1 MITAVLAGVP
11 NGAEGPEWD
20 GVSEGA
26 AEAIA
31 QGVSKMTFSAKNLE
45 SRRGKFASCSA
56 GYSFGGGRETVGNVR
71 IEGKKNREV
80 FEGILKNENVERIAG
95 FTNNMF
101 NTFAHKPYME
111 YKETAEALQAHH
123 PHLRP
128 TSPKT
133 VFAATTINMGPRSF
147 SPPHVDKGNNA
158 GGWCVVTALG
168 PFNPDKGGHFV
179 LWDLKLAVRFPPGAS
194 ILFPSAL
201 VTHSNIPILED
212 EKRYS
217 IIQYSAGALFRWR
230 YNGFKSDKAFLASAT
245 QDQLAKQT
253 CGLLY

>member
-1 MITAVLAGVP
+1 M
-11 NGAEGPEWD
+11 
-20 GVSEGA
+20 
-26 AEAIA
+26 
-31 QGVSKMTFSAKNLE
+31 F
-45 SRRGKFASCSA
+45 
-56 GYSFGGGRETVGNVR
+56 
-71 IEGKKNREV
+71 
-80 FEGILKNENVERIAG
+80 
-95 FTNNMF
+95 NMF
-101 NTFAHKPYME
+101 AHTPYME

-147 SPPHVDKGNNA
+147 SPPHVDDGNNA
-158 GGWCVVTALG
+158 AGWCVATALG
-168 PFNPDKGGHFV
+168 PFDADKGGHFV
-179 LWDLKLAVRFPPGAS
+179 LWNLKIIVRFPPGAS

-201 VTHSNIPILED
+201 VTHSNIPVQEH

-245 QDQLAKQT
+245 PEQLVKREQDRKVRWKRALEGFSRWEDVRTGNWKGSSMEQVRVRSESEDEVNVRPSKRVRSN
-253 CGLLY
+253 